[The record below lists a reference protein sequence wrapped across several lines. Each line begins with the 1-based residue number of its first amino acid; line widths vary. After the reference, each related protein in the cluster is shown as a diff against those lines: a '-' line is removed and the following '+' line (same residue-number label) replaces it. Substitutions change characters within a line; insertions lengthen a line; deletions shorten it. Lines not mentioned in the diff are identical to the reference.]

1 MPIAQLDNAPP
12 SEGGDCGFES
22 RWARQKLNRQM
33 AVFLFRNRQLFWRW
47 RARLQQIPCLF
58 HGQNNRSGQGNF
70 SLSSRI
76 FITMI
81 QVYDISK
88 ARHEKIRFVFY
99 FDLHHN
105 RL

>member
-1 MPIAQLDNAPP
+1 MPNI
-12 SEGGDCGFES
+12 GTVFRMGFLMS
-22 RWARQKLNRQM
+22 LTPIPMVGHCNLNKS
-33 AVFLFRNRQLFWRW
+33 
-47 RARLQQIPCLF
+47 
-58 HGQNNRSGQGNF
+58 HTSGQGNF

-88 ARHEKIRFVFY
+88 AQHEKIRFVFY